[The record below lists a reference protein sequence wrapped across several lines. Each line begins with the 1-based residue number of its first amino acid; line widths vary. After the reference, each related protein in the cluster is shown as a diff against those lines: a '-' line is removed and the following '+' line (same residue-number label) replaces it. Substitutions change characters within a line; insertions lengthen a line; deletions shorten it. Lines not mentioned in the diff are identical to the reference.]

1 MPANPTDPA
10 SPRQTFA
17 IFCATGKDWRG
28 RDLTYEMAHKILSG
42 VSHLKGKKAEAL
54 ALAEQIFN
62 GDTSPLAV
70 TPVPVAS
77 VLPLKIY
84 QDACAAGIAA
94 GQACKPIAMVV
105 GTPTSFLGSELDR
118 TKPVEIVEGGVCGFA
133 WITIKPARGK
143 FVSWCKENKLGS
155 TSSMGGF
162 TIWVSEFGQSMARKE
177 EYARAFAKVLN
188 QHGINAYAD
197 SRID

>member
-1 MPANPTDPA
+1 MPNPTDPA

-17 IFCATGKDWRG
+17 IFCATGKDWRS
-28 RDLTYEMAHKILSG
+28 RDLTHEMAHKILSG
-42 VSHLKGKKAEAL
+42 ISHLKNKKAEAL
-54 ALAEQIFN
+54 ALAEQIYSGN
-62 GDTSPLAV
+62 VSQGVVVS
-70 TPVPVAS
+70 VPVELS
-77 VLPLKIY
+77 PLKIY
-84 QDACAAGIAA
+84 QEACAAGIAA
-94 GQACKPIAMVV
+94 GNACKPIPMAV
-105 GTPTSFLGSELDR
+105 GTPTTFLGSQLDLS
-118 TKPVEIVEGGVCGFA
+118 KPVEIVEGGVCGFA

-188 QHGINAYAD
+188 NYGVNAYAD